1 MTNRVLDESVSVL
14 AELEGYR
21 DLGYG
26 SEESGRADDL
36 FLRLNQCFRALSE
49 SERDEVRAVI
59 PNALWPLLLGFS
71 DRFSVAA
78 LRHQDD
84 RLLTVAASAH
94 GLEDGRL
101 DLRETLLR
109 LAVLFD
115 ASARLG
121 QSVQQT
127 SEMLAA
133 VVTPRMGAVV
143 RDFAQRPAQQRSLR
157 GMGIEY
163 LDSPNGPKYRYSR

>member
-1 MTNRVLDESVSVL
+1 MTNRLLDTSVSVL

-21 DLGYG
+21 DVGYG
-26 SEESGRADDL
+26 SEDSGPADDL
-36 FLRLNQCFRALSE
+36 FLRLDQCFRALSE
-49 SERDEVRAVI
+49 DERDEVRAVI
-59 PNALWPLLLGFS
+59 PDALRPLLLGFS

-78 LRHQDD
+78 LRNIDE
-84 RLLTVAASAH
+84 RLLRVAASAH

-121 QSVQQT
+121 LSVQQT
-127 SEMLAA
+127 SEMLCA
-133 VVTPRMGAVV
+133 VVTPRMGVVV
-143 RDFAQRPAQQRSLR
+143 REFAQRPAQQRTLR